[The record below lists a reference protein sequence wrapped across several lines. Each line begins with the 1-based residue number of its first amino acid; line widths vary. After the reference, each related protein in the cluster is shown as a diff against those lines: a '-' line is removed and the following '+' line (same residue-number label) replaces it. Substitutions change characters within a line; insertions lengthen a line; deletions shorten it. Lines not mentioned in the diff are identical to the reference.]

1 MFSRAKA
8 WLRFSWRDRKDL
20 AYMDGYED
28 GWLDGH
34 YDTRTLG
41 VRHHETSS
49 YEQEQIALLQRIDQ
63 EEREQEDH
71 R

>member
-1 MFSRAKA
+1 MFSRAKS

-20 AYMDGYED
+20 AYTDGFNHGYLVGRMNAVTYGD
-28 GWLDGH
+28 S
-34 YDTRTLG
+34 
-41 VRHHETSS
+41 SS
-49 YEQEQIALLQRIDQ
+49 YEQEQIALLQRIDD